1 MFHRLKHIL
10 WHAKNLKHCISI
22 SYNFFQGHK
31 RKEKNH
37 KKERFST
44 LIMFNRLTIKA
55 MKTLINANKVTLNFN
70 LREPKKVNGSTN
82 LYAVVKVEGKQL
94 KISLGCKVCAWNW
107 DAKKQ
112 VPIVKDGMNQQ
123 DIANALQINEI
134 INDVRSRFFL
144 YLCSGD
150 TITETTIKEVLTIE
164 TQKDMAN
171 KNAIPPQRT
180 KTATKLLE
188 EAFETRY
195 GLLEA
200 PKCAPSSYKAYT
212 YQLKRFLEYLKQ
224 PNVYDSAKSLTN
236 KTIYNYKA
244 YLEAEAEKKGAGTY
258 NVIVKQCNLIILLIN
273 DIAANPNFERLEL
286 VHIEPLKEKKVIKKA
301 ETKKRELT
309 AAEINAVVNVEL
321 HDKRLEFY
329 RDCFIM
335 QINSGVRVSDLPK
348 LFKREYK
355 TIEEDGK
362 QLIQIVSKKETIT
375 AVIICNDTIK
385 ALINKYAD
393 GLPYNFTKNAYNNAL
408 KVIFMRA
415 NLTHEETFSQEI
427 NGVKKEVK
435 ERLCDII
442 SSHFARHTFITQRLR
457 EGWSFEKVCYLTGH
471 ANDVQIRLVYEHL
484 TEKDKAQQVIKELG
498 KIEQKQDK
506 TNNTQSNEI
515 EKLINECKD
524 VLMMLGANYGEIAD
538 INDLDTLLVKIYVDY
553 HKRFEDCG
561 ISAMQLKEI
570 YNTKPTFKEKQI
582 ALQTLICE
590 AKAKKILK

>member
-1 MFHRLKHIL
+1 
-10 WHAKNLKHCISI
+10 
-22 SYNFFQGHK
+22 
-31 RKEKNH
+31 
-37 KKERFST
+37 
-44 LIMFNRLTIKA
+44 
-55 MKTLINANKVTLNFN
+55 MKTLINSNSVSLNFN
-70 LREPKKVNGSTN
+70 LRQPKKVNGSTN
-82 LYAVVKVEGKQL
+82 IYAVVKVEGKQL
-94 KISLGCKVCAWNW
+94 KISLGCKVNAWQWNSR
-107 DAKKQ
+107 KQ
-112 VPIVKDGMNQQ
+112 VPIIKEGMT
-123 DIANALQINEI
+123 DKEIENALAINEI

-144 YLCSGD
+144 YLCSGEHL
-150 TITETTIKEVLTIE
+150 TETTIKDVLTIE
-164 TQKDMAN
+164 TKENDMAN
-171 KNAIPPQRT
+171 KNAIPPKRT
-180 KTATKLLE
+180 KTATKLLT

-195 GLLEA
+195 GTEEK

-273 DIAANPNFERLEL
+273 DIAANPNFERLGL

-335 QINSGVRVSDLPK
+335 QINSGVRVGDLPK

-408 KVIFMRA
+408 KVIFKRA

-457 EGWSFEKVCYLTGH
+457 DGWSFDRVCYLTGH
-471 ANDVQIRLVYEHL
+471 ANDTQIRLVYEHL
-484 TEKDKAQQVIKELG
+484 TEKDKAHQVVKELA
-498 KIEQKQDK
+498 KIESKK
-506 TNNTQSNEI
+506 ENENTPSNEI
-515 EKLINECKD
+515 QTLINECKD
-524 VLMMLGANYGEIAD
+524 VLLFLGADYADIRD

-553 HKRFEDCG
+553 HKTFEEYG
-561 ISAMQLKEI
+561 INAKQLKDI
-570 YNTKPTFKEKQI
+570 YNTKPTFKEKQK
-582 ALQTLICE
+582 ALEMLICE
-590 AKAKKILK
+590 AKEKKILK

>member
-1 MFHRLKHIL
+1 
-10 WHAKNLKHCISI
+10 
-22 SYNFFQGHK
+22 
-31 RKEKNH
+31 
-37 KKERFST
+37 
-44 LIMFNRLTIKA
+44 
-55 MKTLINANKVTLNFN
+55 MKTLNFTNAVTLNFN
-70 LREPKKVNGSTN
+70 LREPKKVKGETN
-82 LYAVVKVEGKQL
+82 IYAVVKVEGKQL

-150 TITETTIKEVLTIE
+150 TITETTIKEVLRIE
-164 TQKDMAN
+164 TKDNDMAN
-171 KNAIPPQRT
+171 KNAIPPKRT
-180 KTATKLLE
+180 KTATKLLL

-195 GLLEA
+195 GTEEK
-200 PKCAPSSYKAYT
+200 PKCAVSSYKAYT

-224 PNVYDSAKSLTN
+224 PNVYDSTKSLTN

-258 NVIVKQCNLIILLIN
+258 NVIVKQCNLIILLVN
-273 DIAANPNFERLEL
+273 DIARNPNNERLGIL
-286 VHIEPLKEKKVIKKA
+286 HIEPMKEKKIIKKA

-309 AAEINAVVNVEL
+309 TAEINAVFNVAL
-321 HDKRLEFY
+321 NDTRLDFY
-329 RDCFIM
+329 RDCFVM
-335 QINSGVRVSDLPK
+335 QLNSGVRVGDLPK
-348 LFKREYK
+348 LFTHDYK
-355 TIEEDGK
+355 VIKEEG
-362 QLIQIVSKKETIT
+362 QELLQIISKKETIT

-408 KVIFMRA
+408 KVIFKRA

-498 KIEQKQDK
+498 KIEHKK
-506 TNNTQSNEI
+506 ENANTPSNDI
-515 EKLINECKD
+515 QNLIAECKD
-524 VLMMLGANYGEIAD
+524 VLIMLGAKYEDVAD
-538 INDLDTLLVKIYVDY
+538 INAIDTLSFMVYNEYFKPFENYGIDVKEL
-553 HKRFEDCG
+553 KR
-561 ISAMQLKEI
+561 I
-570 YNTKPTFKEKQI
+570 YNTQGITFKEKKQ
-582 ALQTLICE
+582 ALETLVCE
-590 AKAKKILK
+590 AKAKKLISK